1 MTPTGRGLPRG
12 AGLFP
17 CSGWEIPTWGGAPVR
32 RILLAALCVSCFIA
46 LPAGATLMIDWVTV
60 GDPGNTADTTGFG
73 SVADTYLI
81 SR

>member
-1 MTPTGRGLPRG
+1 
-12 AGLFP
+12 
-17 CSGWEIPTWGGAPVR
+17 
-32 RILLAALCVSCFIA
+32 VSCFIA